1 MVNEMDTELYTRLG
15 EIKATQE
22 HMLRLL
28 EERNIKQDEISRR
41 VSAVES
47 KINYAAGAV
56 LMISAFLGVTIDSIL
71 KKIGFR

>member
-1 MVNEMDTELYTRLG
+1 MDNEVYTRLG

-22 HMLRLL
+22 HILKLL
-28 EERNIKQDEISRR
+28 EERNQRQEEMSKRLNT
-41 VSAVES
+41 VES

-56 LMISAFLGVTIDSIL
+56 LMISAFIGVTMDTIL